1 MPCDLIMP
9 PKHGAL
15 SDDDDQ
21 TISMTSPPR
30 HASVVVELKAT
41 NDYEINLL
49 SRLLSKLFETKELNR
64 LDQQPSSTQQTIQS
78 ATKPKTSPRTNTS
91 NPTQS
96 QPCPINNNNLP
107 SSAATPNT
115 SRAQQRYISSV
126 PPSDPLLLIVPSLT
140 HCNNSPQS
148 APPRA
153 PKPGTPPQ
161 PPTSKPASTR

>member
-41 NDYEINLL
+41 NDCDIDLL
-49 SRLLSKLFETKELNR
+49 SRLLSNPKKPNH
-64 LDQQPSSTQQTIQS
+64 LDHQLSQIQQSIQLT
-78 ATKPKTSPRTNTS
+78 TKPETSPKT
-91 NPTQS
+91 NPTKS
-96 QPCPINNNNLP
+96 QPCPTNNNNNPP

-115 SRAQQRYISSV
+115 SRAQQRYVHIPSHPV
-126 PPSDPLLLIVPSLT
+126 PYPPSLPIPI
-140 HCNNSPQS
+140 
-148 APPRA
+148 
-153 PKPGTPPQ
+153 
-161 PPTSKPASTR
+161 PPTLSLSNHHN